1 MKSNFHKVE
10 DGCVLVE
17 VDLGVY
23 GIGPLLRAAY
33 EMTDRCYIHL
43 QSRSEHCV
51 EARFRPKDGSDDGAA
66 DLAGV
71 FCNELLD
78 QALRAKLSAETE
90 PVRNLILAHALSHT
104 SLTEDLESVELG
116 DDPLQVSVPDNDK
129 ST

>member
-1 MKSNFHKVE
+1 MKPNFHKVE

-43 QSRSEHCV
+43 QSQSEQCV
-51 EARFRPKDGSDDGAA
+51 EVRFRSKDGSGDEAA

-71 FCNELLD
+71 GRLIL
-78 QALRAKLSAETE
+78 QANRDAQMLADWLPGWGWALVEDREVEDGGRPYRVLVAE
-90 PVRNLILAHALSHT
+90 PV
-104 SLTEDLESVELG
+104 
-116 DDPLQVSVPDNDK
+116 
-129 ST
+129 